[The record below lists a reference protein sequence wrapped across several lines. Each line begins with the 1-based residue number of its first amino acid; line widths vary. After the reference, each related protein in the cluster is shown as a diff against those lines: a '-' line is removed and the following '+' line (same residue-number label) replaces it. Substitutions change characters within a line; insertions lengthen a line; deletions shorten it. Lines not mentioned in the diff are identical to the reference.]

1 VLIKKEDFDHMNKKL
16 IIVIMILFAAAVCL
30 AFPADSLAAEAKI
43 TSTTQAQ
50 STAKNLEAVSNIT
63 WEVGK
68 TSRQIILRWDAVE
81 GAEGYTVYKAAAS
94 SEEYTKVKSVTG
106 TRCTVTGLKKG
117 KAYKFAVKAQVSYE
131 GAVFMSQSQAEKTVT
146 TPKILKRSTKGFEN
160 TNACKVLRTA
170 KKKLG
175 CAYVYGAAG
184 PNAFDCSGYVYYV
197 YKHVSGIKHVARTS
211 AQGLYSGYRS
221 YYVGNTLSCAQPGD
235 IMLFNHGSGSSITH
249 AAIYWGNGKIIH
261 ASDPSTGVILGEIG
275 SYRHLVAVMRVSG
288 L

>member
-1 VLIKKEDFDHMNKKL
+1 MEQAIW
-16 IIVIMILFAAAVCL
+16 AA
-30 AFPADSLAAEAKI
+30 PS
-43 TSTTQAQ
+43 
-50 STAKNLEAVSNIT
+50 

-131 GAVFMSQSQAEKTVT
+131 GAAYMSQTQAVKTVT

-160 TNACKVLRTA
+160 TNACKVLKTA
-170 KKKLG
+170 RKKLG

-184 PNAFDCSGYVYYV
+184 PNAFDCSGYVYYI
-197 YKHVSGIKHVARTS
+197 YKQVSGIKHGS
-211 AQGLYSGYRS
+211 AADHECRNGRSCEGCFLRRRPGNSRYRQAGTADI
-221 YYVGNTLSCAQPGD
+221 YYIVRFLLT
-235 IMLFNHGSGSSITH
+235 FH
-249 AAIYWGNGKIIH
+249 AKTI
-261 ASDPSTGVILGEIG
+261 E
-275 SYRHLVAVMRVSG
+275 
-288 L
+288 